1 MQEVSIKVPKE
12 EIKKALLQLEPDE
25 MRSLLR
31 ELKERKEVW
40 DMMKLSESSLDFWF
54 AEGEDIYSDE
64 L

>member
-12 EIKKALLQLEPDE
+12 EIKKALLQLELDE

-54 AEGEDIYSDE
+54 AEVEEIYSDE

>member
-1 MQEVSIKVPKE
+1 MQEVRIKVPKE

-54 AEGEDIYSDE
+54 AEVEEIYSDE